1 MQLKETILD
10 KHIMPVVLTK
20 PKKKAVIE
28 NIPTEEIEEIT
39 AKVIIPQESDSYR
52 TETERKRKEELEKLG
67 AELQEI
73 TVKLIAEGKLKPFN
87 RKDIYGDL

>member
-1 MQLKETILD
+1 
-10 KHIMPVVLTK
+10 MPVVLTK
-20 PKKKAVIE
+20 PKKKALIE
-28 NIPTEEIEEIT
+28 NTPTEEIEGIT
-39 AKVIIPQESDSYR
+39 AKVIIPQESDNYR
-52 TETERKRKEELEKLG
+52 IETERKRKEELEKLG

>member
-39 AKVIIPQESDSYR
+39 AKVIIPQESDNYR
-52 TETERKRKEELEKLG
+52 IETEKKTKDELEKLG

-87 RKDIYGDL
+87 RKDIYGNL

>member
-1 MQLKETILD
+1 MQLKENILD

-39 AKVIIPQESDSYR
+39 AKVIIPQESDNYR
-52 TETERKRKEELEKLG
+52 IETERKRKEELEKLG

-87 RKDIYGDL
+87 RKDIYGNL

>member
-39 AKVIIPQESDSYR
+39 AKVIIPQESDNYR
-52 TETERKRKEELEKLG
+52 IETERKRKEELEKLG

-87 RKDIYGDL
+87 RKDIYDY

>member
-20 PKKKAVIE
+20 PKKKAVID
-28 NIPTEEIEEIT
+28 IPTEEIEEIT
-39 AKVIIPQESDSYR
+39 AKVIIPQESDNYR
-52 TETERKRKEELEKLG
+52 IETERKRKEELEKLG

-87 RKDIYGDL
+87 RKDIYGNL

>member
-1 MQLKETILD
+1 
-10 KHIMPVVLTK
+10 MPVVLTK

-28 NIPTEEIEEIT
+28 NIPTEEIEGIT

-52 TETERKRKEELEKLG
+52 TETERKRKQELEKLG

-87 RKDIYGDL
+87 RKDIYGNL

>member
-28 NIPTEEIEEIT
+28 NIPTEESEEIT
-39 AKVIIPQESDSYR
+39 AKVIIPQESDNYR
-52 TETERKRKEELEKLG
+52 IETERKRKEELEKLG

-87 RKDIYGDL
+87 RKDIYGNL

>member
-1 MQLKETILD
+1 
-10 KHIMPVVLTK
+10 MPVVLTK